1 MIVNFLL
8 LPLTM
13 LLMCLLFSFMITG
26 AGVVKFNEKMCGAS
40 KYKFKRSNCC
50 MRSAI
55 LLLWVLEFLIISP
68 LPIALSVI
76 MTAIVIVPA
85 YIV

>member
-26 AGVVKFNEKMCGAS
+26 AGVVKFNEKCGLS
-40 KYKFKRSNCC
+40 SNKFKRSNCC
-50 MRSAI
+50 MRSVI